1 MFVLTLDQRGSGR
14 AGDRVPEL
22 LSALSAV
29 PTRLPAERTTGE
41 QAQVLLDTAE
51 SALDCVRVA
60 TELGEWSAGLG
71 IGPVEQPL
79 PGSVREVRGGAVA
92 ASRAA
97 AEAARRTSQVPLA
110 VRAADA
116 RHEQTAADAQAMLR
130 LIGWMI
136 RTRNTGQRRT
146 VSALRAEPG
155 LTQAQLADRLG
166 VTQQTV
172 SRSLKTSGWREESAA
187 YGLLCRLLAMIDLTS

>member
-22 LSALSAV
+22 LAALGEV
-29 PTRLPAERTTGE
+29 GTRLPAERTTGE

-51 SALDCVRVA
+51 SALDCVRAAV
-60 TELGEWSAGLG
+60 ELGEWSAGLG
-71 IGPVEQPL
+71 IGDVELPL

-97 AEAARRTSQVPLA
+97 AAAAVRTSQVPLA

-116 RHEQTAADAQAMLR
+116 RHEQTAADAQALLR

-136 RTRNTGQRRT
+136 RTRNSGQRRT
-146 VSALRAEPG
+146 VAALASEPG

-172 SRSLKTSGWREESAA
+172 SRSLKTGGWREESAA
-187 YGLLCRLLAMIDLTS
+187 HDLVRRLLAMIDLTS